1 MIAKDVIKKID
12 NNQNLSHKMMFSFEK
27 RIQDS
32 TQVKLK
38 YPDRIPVICEKHY
51 DNIKLE
57 HLSKKKYLVPIELTI
72 AEFMFII
79 RKNICIHPHEAI
91 FISIGHIIPPSN
103 TMFGHLYH
111 EYKDADGYLYI
122 TYTSENT
129 FG

>member
-27 RIQDS
+27 RSQDS

-38 YPDRIPVICEKHY
+38 HPDRIPVICEKHY

-72 AEFMFII
+72 SE
-79 RKNICIHPHEAI
+79 
-91 FISIGHIIPPSN
+91 FISIGHIIPPST